1 MKQNRNEEI
10 IQEALVRNYDKYYKV
25 AYSYVHNEADAMDIV
40 QESAYK
46 AILKSDTLR
55 TPEFVNTWLYRIVI
69 NEACTMLRKIKGE
82 FSEIEENQV
91 GYEDTYA
98 NMDLHQALENLSE
111 QERTLIVLRYFEDKK
126 LDEIAEIL
134 ELNINTVKSR
144 LYRVCDKLKLELAE

>member
-1 MKQNRNEEI
+1 MKQNKNEEI
-10 IQEALVRNYDKYYKV
+10 IQEALVRNYDKYYKL

-55 TPEFVNTWLYRIVI
+55 KPEFINTWLYRIVI
-69 NEACTMLRKIKGE
+69 NEACTLIRKIRGE
-82 FSEIEENQV
+82 VSEIEEDHV
-91 GYEDTYA
+91 TVEDTYT
-98 NMDLHQALENLSE
+98 NMDLHQAIENLSE

-144 LYRVCDKLKLELAE
+144 LYRVFDKLKLELAE